1 MKTIKSI
8 LKLLILTLAF
18 TTVSC
23 DDEPVD
29 PALDLNA
36 GNSSNSLFT
45 AKIDGTNFVAAQ
57 TIGDFSETALGDQ
70 LIISGLTNNG
80 KSISLQI
87 INPSVGTFP
96 ASTESSNLSL

>member
-36 GNSSNSLFT
+36 GNSSNSLQQRLM
-45 AKIDGTNFVAAQ
+45 V
-57 TIGDFSETALGDQ
+57 
-70 LIISGLTNNG
+70 LILLRLKPLEIFL
-80 KSISLQI
+80 KQH
-87 INPSVGTFP
+87 
-96 ASTESSNLSL
+96 